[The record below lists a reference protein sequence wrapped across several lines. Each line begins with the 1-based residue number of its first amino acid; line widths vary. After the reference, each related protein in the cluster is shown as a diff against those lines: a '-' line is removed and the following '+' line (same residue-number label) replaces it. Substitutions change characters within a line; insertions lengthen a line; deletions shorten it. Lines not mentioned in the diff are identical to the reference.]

1 MALVVLGMGND
12 LLGDDVFGLLAA
24 TELEGRLGPEV
35 RVARS
40 LRSGL
45 YILEDLLGFDDAI
58 LVDSVIGDEPGR
70 IRELSAV
77 EIRPVQVPSAHYAG
91 LPEALALARH
101 SGLKVPDRVRIFAVE
116 IDAAQGIG
124 APPSAAVAGAVPGI
138 VDLVERAAGEWG
150 YGGRRRSETAVD
162 AHA

>member
-1 MALVVLGMGND
+1 MALVILGMGND
-12 LLGDDVFGLLAA
+12 LLGDDAVGLMAA
-24 TELEGRLGPEV
+24 AGLEGRFGPEV
-35 RVARS
+35 LVARS

-58 LVDSVIGDEPGR
+58 LIDSVIGDEPGR
-70 IRELSAV
+70 VRELPPG
-77 EIRPVQVPSAHYAG
+77 ELRPVPVPSAHYAG
-91 LPEALALARH
+91 LPEALALARR

-124 APPSAAVAGAVPGI
+124 AAPSPAMAPAVTELVSRVESAA
-138 VDLVERAAGEWG
+138 REWG
-150 YGGRRRSETAVD
+150 YGGLRTALEAR